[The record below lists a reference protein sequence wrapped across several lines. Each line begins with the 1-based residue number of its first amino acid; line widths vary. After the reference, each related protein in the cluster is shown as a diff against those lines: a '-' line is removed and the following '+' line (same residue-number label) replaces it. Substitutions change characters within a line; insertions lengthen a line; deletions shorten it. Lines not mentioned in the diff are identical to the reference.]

1 MLMGRLE
8 LSSCFTKIHLWRLT
22 QFSKIIYVDADVVAL
37 RAPDEL
43 FKIDAPLAVSGQME
57 LALYP
62 S

>member
-8 LSSCFTKIHLWRLT
+8 LSSAFTKIHLWRLT
-22 QFSKIIYVDADVVAL
+22 QFSQIIYVDADVVAL

-43 FKIDAPLAVSGQME
+43 FKTEVPFAVSTCGYFS
-57 LALYP
+57 LDK